1 PKARKFQ
8 GWKGMSGKSDKKKS
22 LVPRLRFPEFRE
34 AGAWEVKRLGGIY
47 RFKPTNSWSRDQ
59 LNYDSGTIK
68 NIHYGDIHKE
78 LNSTFRIDDEV
89 VPYVNDTLAD
99 SVKEGAF
106 CEEGDIVLA
115 DASEDVDDIGKAI
128 EIVNIGGQ
136 RLVSGLHTILVSRID
151 HRIVVGFGAY
161 LHASSGVRKQI
172 QQRAQGA
179 KILGI
184 SKAQLAEVK
193 LAYPTEAREQQKIAH
208 CLSSLDEVIWLQA
221 KKVQAL
227 KQHKKGLMQQLFPAE
242 GETTP
247 RLRFPE
253 FREAG
258 AWEVKR
264 LGEIVEELQ
273 DGNWIESKDQSSVG
287 IRLIQT
293 GNIGVGGFIQK
304 DNNARYISEETFKRL
319 NCTEIFPGD
328 CLVSRLPNPVGRA
341 CIIPAIK
348 ERMITA
354 VDCAIVRFD
363 KNIVVPYIF
372 ILLSQTPAYL
382 SVAESH
388 AFGSTRKRISRE
400 NLSKLKISIPS
411 LPEQQKIAHCL
422 SSLDE
427 VIGLESHKLDALKNL
442 KKGLM
447 QKLFPQ
453 EVA

>member
-1 PKARKFQ
+1 
-8 GWKGMSGKSDKKKS
+8 M
-22 LVPRLRFPEFRE
+22 
-34 AGAWEVKRLGGIY
+34 
-47 RFKPTNSWSRDQ
+47 
-59 LNYDSGTIK
+59 
-68 NIHYGDIHKE
+68 
-78 LNSTFRIDDEV
+78 
-89 VPYVNDTLAD
+89 
-99 SVKEGAF
+99 
-106 CEEGDIVLA
+106 
-115 DASEDVDDIGKAI
+115 
-128 EIVNIGGQ
+128 
-136 RLVSGLHTILVSRID
+136 
-151 HRIVVGFGAY
+151 
-161 LHASSGVRKQI
+161 
-172 QQRAQGA
+172 
-179 KILGI
+179 
-184 SKAQLAEVK
+184 
-193 LAYPTEAREQQKIAH
+193 
-208 CLSSLDEVIWLQA
+208 
-221 KKVQAL
+221 
-227 KQHKKGLMQQLFPAE
+227 
-242 GETTP
+242 
-247 RLRFPE
+247 
-253 FREAG
+253 
-258 AWEVKR
+258 KR

-304 DNNARYISEETFKRL
+304 NNNARYISEETFKRL

-388 AFGSTRKRISRE
+388 AFGSTRKRISRG

-447 QKLFPQ
+447 QQLFPQ

>member
-1 PKARKFQ
+1 
-8 GWKGMSGKSDKKKS
+8 
-22 LVPRLRFPEFRE
+22 
-34 AGAWEVKRLGGIY
+34 
-47 RFKPTNSWSRDQ
+47 
-59 LNYDSGTIK
+59 
-68 NIHYGDIHKE
+68 
-78 LNSTFRIDDEV
+78 
-89 VPYVNDTLAD
+89 
-99 SVKEGAF
+99 
-106 CEEGDIVLA
+106 
-115 DASEDVDDIGKAI
+115 
-128 EIVNIGGQ
+128 
-136 RLVSGLHTILVSRID
+136 
-151 HRIVVGFGAY
+151 
-161 LHASSGVRKQI
+161 
-172 QQRAQGA
+172 
-179 KILGI
+179 
-184 SKAQLAEVK
+184 
-193 LAYPTEAREQQKIAH
+193 
-208 CLSSLDEVIWLQA
+208 
-221 KKVQAL
+221 

-304 DNNARYISEETFKRL
+304 NNNARYISEETFKRL

-388 AFGSTRKRISRE
+388 AFGSTRKRISRG

-447 QKLFPQ
+447 QQLFPQ
-453 EVA
+453 DVA